1 MHKDSI
7 LFLIFSDNI
16 REILFDIS
24 KKMRPLHRDPNI
36 NIYVR

>member
-1 MHKDSI
+1 MHKDST

-24 KKMRPLHRDPNI
+24 KKNETFA
-36 NIYVR
+36 

>member
-24 KKMRPLHRDPNI
+24 KKNETFA
-36 NIYVR
+36 

>member
-16 REILFDIS
+16 QEILFDIS
-24 KKMRPLHRDPNI
+24 KKNETFA
-36 NIYVR
+36 